1 MESNTRGKQKGMKG
15 KLERTAW
22 FLGKIYMFRSK
33 CTLVRVK
40 IHKVPGDKME
50 TSLQRLMSELIIILR
65 EEEGWIQCGVH
76 GTPQLFTGLDSALKL
91 VTSYLEATVT
101 MLGVVRA
108 WQSKWTKKERERER
122 KLPVISWRIYAG
134 CALLFYLVYSKF
146 HLRCQRQPHGLQ
158 LAHVRL
164 SCTGLCKSG
173 LKNCFFLTEIYI

>member
-1 MESNTRGKQKGMKG
+1 MESNTRGKQKGIKG

-65 EEEGWIQCGVH
+65 EGEGWIRCGVH

-108 WQSKWTKKERERER
+108 WPSKRTKKERERKEIASYLVKDLCWLR
-122 KLPVISWRIYAG
+122 ASFLFSLLEIPLVISTSTTWPTTCTRKIGLYGSLQIWFKKLFSFNRNIYM
-134 CALLFYLVYSKF
+134 
-146 HLRCQRQPHGLQ
+146 
-158 LAHVRL
+158 
-164 SCTGLCKSG
+164 
-173 LKNCFFLTEIYI
+173 